1 MWRLN
6 NMLVNN
12 QQITE
17 EIKEE
22 IKNTQRQMKH
32 QHNDPKHLGHSKSS
46 SNREVY
52 TNKIIPQETIKI
64 TNKQPNLITKETRER
79 RTNEVKSQQKEENNK
94 DHRRNKTEP
103 IEKINETNMFFFKK
117 DKIDKLLATFTKK
130 K

>member
-1 MWRLN
+1 
-6 NMLVNN
+6 MLVNN
-12 QQITE
+12 QWITE

-64 TNKQPNLITKETRER
+64 TNKQPNLTPKAVLEKIIGKIQSLQEER
-79 RTNEVKSQQKEENNK
+79 NNK
-94 DHRRNKTEP
+94 DESRNK
-103 IEKINETNMFFFKK
+103 
-117 DKIDKLLATFTKK
+117 
-130 K
+130 